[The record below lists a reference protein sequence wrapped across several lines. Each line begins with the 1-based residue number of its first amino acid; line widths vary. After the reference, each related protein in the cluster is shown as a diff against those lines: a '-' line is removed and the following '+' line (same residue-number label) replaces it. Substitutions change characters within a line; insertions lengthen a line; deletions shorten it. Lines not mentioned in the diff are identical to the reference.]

1 MTDLKQ
7 RLNEGTSLWQ
17 RLRNCRKPIALY
29 GMGDGAEKV
38 IHYLNMFGKRP
49 DAVFASDDFVRGQSF
64 LGYKVRKYAELAAEF
79 GEFIVLVS
87 FGTQRQEVID
97 NILRVADEQETY
109 APNVPLF
116 GEGLFDYDYFL
127 RYESELNR
135 VYNNLAD
142 EKSREVFALLCDY
155 NISGKISYLMAATT
169 EKSEADN
176 LLALGTDEVYL
187 DLGAYNGDTVL
198 EFAEAVSG
206 GYRQVLAVE
215 PDGKNFAKLQNNTAH
230 LQDITYLNYGI
241 WQDRAEL
248 FFSSKAGRNSALAT
262 SGNRSVQCLSI
273 DEIQREY
280 AAAPISLIKMD
291 VEGVEKQALTGGVE
305 TLGNHRPK
313 LAVSAY
319 HRNEDLFVLP
329 LLIWQQNSGYEI
341 YLRHHLYIPGWENN
355 YYCL

>member
-1 MTDLKQ
+1 MTDLKKK
-7 RLNEGTSLWQ
+7 LNERTSLWHYLQ
-17 RLRNCRKPIALY
+17 KVKKPIALY

-38 IHYLNMFGKRP
+38 IRYLQGVGRRP

-64 LGYKVRKYAELAAEF
+64 LGYRVRKYAELAAEY
-79 GEFIVLVS
+79 GDFIVLVS

-97 NILRVADEQETY
+97 NILRIAAEQETY

-127 RYESELNR
+127 RYESELTQ
-135 VYNNLAD
+135 VYDNLAD
-142 EKSREVFALLCDY
+142 EKSREVFIQLCDY

-169 EKSEADN
+169 PKAEADC
-176 LLALGTDEVYL
+176 LLGLGSDEVYL
-187 DLGAYNGDTVL
+187 DLGAYNGDTVQ
-198 EFAEAVSG
+198 EFANTVQGS
-206 GYRQVLAVE
+206 YRQILAVE
-215 PDGKNFAKLQNNTAH
+215 PDGKNFAKLQKNTAH
-230 LQDITYLNYGI
+230 LPNIEYLNYGI
-241 WQDRAEL
+241 WQERAEL

-262 SGNRSVQCLSI
+262 SGNRSVQCLGI

-291 VEGVEKQALTGGVE
+291 VEGVEKQALTGGAD
-305 TLGNHRPK
+305 TLQNYRPK

-319 HRNEDLFVLP
+319 HRNEDLFALP
-329 LLIWQQNSGYEI
+329 LLIRQQNSKYEI